1 MQIVHH
7 RGKGEKKRKRT
18 TLGGPDAFCIWE
30 SEQEKGGGNRKNK
43 LYLLTFRVGNA
54 IPALGSSA
62 LGSVN
67 AVTAA
72 PVPPSALPQRSEE
85 KHSLNSSSFLLSL
98 LQIHALQVHVATV
111 KIAWDM
117 ANLNQRR
124 PIVRLSSEEKH

>member
-1 MQIVHH
+1 MTSGRIFFFINKCELYIIVKKKNGPLLVVLIHSVYG
-7 RGKGEKKRKRT
+7 RVSERKGRKKK
-18 TLGGPDAFCIWE
+18 
-30 SEQEKGGGNRKNK
+30 NRKNK

-67 AVTAA
+67 TVTAA
-72 PVPPSALPQRSEE
+72 PVPPSALPQRSVE

-111 KIAWDM
+111 KLHGTWLI
-117 ANLNQRR
+117 
-124 PIVRLSSEEKH
+124 